1 MCPPARCGA
10 ARLALPPCILA
21 SRKEVA
27 PWSSAVQVSGGPGR
41 AGAPAVDV
49 NGGGT
54 LHLAP
59 QLRVQ
64 GLQPSPLDVAGR
76 GWCLHGVSP
85 LCCGRRRPRP
95 LTTHTVAL
103 GEG

>member
-1 MCPPARCGA
+1 MSTCQMWGSPSSTAALHSGLPEGGGSLELGCAGQRRSRQGWCPRRGCQ
-10 ARLALPPCILA
+10 
-21 SRKEVA
+21 
-27 PWSSAVQVSGGPGR
+27 W
-41 AGAPAVDV
+41 
-49 NGGGT
+49 GGT